1 MEESKR
7 ITRCSSLE
15 GRWKSS
21 KSLNRLKK
29 KKKVS
34 QGSREM
40 SWAAVCFTLQSLKA
54 QEAPDIPGSGR
65 EGNKLRRFLRKFAYE
80 AIKYS
85 DSFLLSL

>member
-1 MEESKR
+1 
-7 ITRCSSLE
+7 
-15 GRWKSS
+15 
-21 KSLNRLKK
+21 
-29 KKKVS
+29 
-34 QGSREM
+34 M